1 MGTLKGDY
9 LVCLLDG
16 SGGGPV
22 LGLYSL
28 ALGAP
33 PPQRQRTSH
42 SGCLP
47 SAVIPIVLLVWST
60 ACEGPHCC
68 CCRLRLWSGSSPSP
82 PSSAASPHLCQPEA
96 KAAEAQGLALVASG
110 QWGSKGQGRAL
121 IYKGVIVAQASIPRW
136 GTLAHPHPKVTATS
150 FLSLSCSEGKMRG
163 LGCGRGKNSKGP
175 AGWGWC
181 HHVS

>member
-1 MGTLKGDY
+1 MSFGWERGWSSPGIALSGP
-9 LVCLLDG
+9 G
-16 SGGGPV
+16 STSTPETKD
-22 LGLYSL
+22 L
-28 ALGAP
+28 AFWVSA
-33 PPQRQRTSH
+33 Q
-42 SGCLP
+42 CCP
-47 SAVIPIVLLVWST
+47 SYCPAGWST

-82 PSSAASPHLCQPEA
+82 PSSATSPHLCQPEA
-96 KAAEAQGLALVASG
+96 KAVEAQGLALVASG

-121 IYKGVIVAQASIPRW
+121 TYKGVIVAQASLPRW

-150 FLSLSCSEGKMRG
+150 FLSLSCSEGKTCG